1 MPPSPNKNRR
11 FTAGTIFLLVLP
23 PLLWAGNSV
32 VGRAVYD
39 MVPPMTLNFLR
50 WVCAALILL
59 PFGYQIFQR
68 GSGLLRNWRRYALLG
83 VLGVGSYNSLQ
94 YLALHTSSAVNVTLV
109 ASSMPVWM
117 MIIGRL
123 FHGAAIRPVQVV
135 GAALSLAGVLVILGQ
150 GEWAQLL
157 QLQFVPGDL
166 LMIVATILWSL
177 YSWQLLRGGDSP
189 TIQSTWATFL
199 LAQVLYGAMWS
210 GLFTAVEWSITEV
223 NIDWN
228 WTLTL
233 ALAYVAV
240 GPAVI
245 AYRFWG
251 VGVKRV
257 GPTTAGFFNNL
268 TPLFAALLALV
279 MIGETPQ
286 VYHAFAFALIL
297 GGIVLSSR
305 QRT

>member
-1 MPPSPNKNRR
+1 MNHRLGLS
-11 FTAGTIFLLVLP
+11 TIALLVLP

-50 WVCAALILL
+50 WVVAGLILL

-68 GSGLLRNWRRYALLG
+68 GSGLLTNWRRYALLG
-83 VLGVGSYNSLQ
+83 LLGVGSYNSLQ

-117 MIIGRL
+117 LIIDRL
-123 FHGAAIRPVQVV
+123 FHGAAIRTMQVV
-135 GAALSLAGVLVILGQ
+135 GSVLSLAGVLVILAQGQ
-150 GEWAQLL
+150 WAQLL

-166 LMIVATILWSL
+166 LMILATILWSF
-177 YSWQLLRGGDSP
+177 YSWQLLRRGVDGEL
-189 TIQSTWATFL
+189 IRSTWATFL
-199 LAQVLYGAMWS
+199 LAQVLYGAAWS

-223 NIDWN
+223 NFDWN

-233 ALAYVAV
+233 ALAYVAI

-251 VGVKRV
+251 VGVQRV

-268 TPLFAALLALV
+268 TPLFAALLALF

-286 VYHAFAFALIL
+286 LYHAVAFALIL
-297 GGIVLSSR
+297 SGIVLSSR
-305 QRT
+305 QRA